1 MESGTSDPAGA
12 SVYNSDTMFR
22 MKARAA
28 SWALPLFLAAVR
40 AAGAQV
46 PDDAHK
52 KVYDKTVDSVVAI
65 RAMALLGERSG
76 SGVILSKDGYVL
88 TSYAVCPEGA
98 TKIRVWTHGPK
109 LYEAEIV
116 GTSKKDELVLLK
128 IRPRAELK
136 PVELGSSAG
145 VKVGDLSYT
154 LGNAANSIIT
164 DDQPSLNVGIVSGFY
179 RLSED
184 RASSTYVGM
193 VLETT
198 AAVNVG
204 MEGAP
209 FLDASG
215 RMVGMVCLNY
225 SPNRFLGNA
234 IPIDELK
241 AVIERLKKAQPP
253 PEEAPAAEGG
263 EGSLGMKLAES
274 NGKVVVDEVDKD
286 GPAAR
291 AGFGKGDVIVEVANA
306 KVKTAAEVAE
316 RLKGFEAGSI
326 VWIRVEGES
335 KAFKIVLEKKK

>member
-1 MESGTSDPAGA
+1 MTG
-12 SVYNSDTMFR
+12 
-22 MKARAA
+22 MKARAVP
-28 SWALPLFLAAVR
+28 WVPALLLAAG
-40 AAGAQV
+40 AAAWAQV
-46 PDDAHK
+46 PDDAHR
-52 KVYDKTVDSVVAI
+52 KVYDRTVDSVVAI
-65 RAMALLGERSG
+65 RALAPLGERSG
-76 SGVILSKDGYVL
+76 SGVVLSKDGLIL
-88 TSYAVCPEGA
+88 TSYSVCPQGA
-98 TKIRVWTHGPK
+98 TKIRVFVHGPK

-128 IRPRAELK
+128 IRPRGDLK

-154 LGNAANSIIT
+154 LGNAANSIIV
-164 DDQPSLNVGIVSGFY
+164 DDQPSLNAGIVSGFY
-179 RLSED
+179 RLAED
-184 RASSTYVGM
+184 RATSTYVGM

-215 RMVGMVCLNY
+215 RMVGLVTLNY
-225 SPNRFLGNA
+225 SPHRFLGNA

-241 AVIERLKKAQPP
+241 PVIERLKKEQPP
-253 PEEAPAAEGG
+253 AEDPPPAEAG
-263 EGSLGMKLAES
+263 EGHLGLKLKEAD
-274 NGKVVVDEVDKD
+274 GKLVVEEVET
-286 GPAAR
+286 GGAAAR

-316 RLKGFEAGSI
+316 RLKGLEAGSI

-335 KAFKIVLEKKK
+335 RPFKVILEKKK

>member
-1 MESGTSDPAGA
+1 MDA
-12 SVYNSDTMFR
+12 
-22 MKARAA
+22 MKGRAA
-28 SWALPLFLAAVR
+28 LWALPLFLAA
-40 AAGAQV
+40 AAAACAQV

-52 KVYDKTVDSVVAI
+52 KVYDKAVHSVVAI
-65 RAMALLGERSG
+65 RALAPLGERSG
-76 SGVILSKDGYVL
+76 SGVILSKEGLVL
-88 TSYAVCPEGA
+88 TSYAVCPEA
-98 TKIRVWTHGPK
+98 STKIRVWVHGPK

-136 PVELGSSAG
+136 PVDLGSSAG

-154 LGNAANSIIT
+154 LGNAANSIII
-164 DDQPSLNVGIVSGFY
+164 DDQPSLNAGIVSGFY
-179 RLSED
+179 RLTED

-215 RMVGMVCLNY
+215 RMVGMVSLNY

-241 AVIERLKKAQPP
+241 PVIERLQKEKAAVDEPP
-253 PEEAPAAEGG
+253 PAEAG
-263 EGSLGMKLAES
+263 EGSLGMKLKAS
-274 NGKVVVDEVDKD
+274 GGKVVVDEVDGD
-286 GPAAR
+286 GPAQR
-291 AGFGKGDVIVEVANA
+291 AGFGKGDVIVEVGNA
-306 KVKTAAEVAE
+306 KVKTPAEVAE
-316 RLKGFEAGSI
+316 RLKGLEAGSI
-326 VWIRVEGES
+326 IWIRVEGES
-335 KAFKIVLEKKK
+335 QPFKVILEKKKKK

>member
-1 MESGTSDPAGA
+1 MTSMKASWTLGFLLAAGA
-12 SVYNSDTMFR
+12 
-22 MKARAA
+22 
-28 SWALPLFLAAVR
+28 AAV
-40 AAGAQV
+40 AQV
-46 PDDAHK
+46 PDEAHRK
-52 KVYDKTVDSVVAI
+52 IYDRTVHSVVAI
-65 RAMALLGERSG
+65 RALAPLGERSG
-76 SGVILSKDGYVL
+76 SGVILSKEGLLL
-88 TSYAVCPEGA
+88 TSYAVCPEGS
-98 TKIRVWTHGPK
+98 TKIRVWVHGPK

-128 IRPRAELK
+128 IRPRGELK

-154 LGNAANSIIT
+154 LGNAANSMII

-179 RLSED
+179 RLTED
-184 RASSTYVGM
+184 RASSTYIGL

-209 FLDASG
+209 FLDAAG

-241 AVIERLKKAQPP
+241 PAIERIRKEKAPP
-253 PEEAPAAEGG
+253 DEAATGEGG
-263 EGSLGMKLAES
+263 EGALGMKLRES
-274 NGKVVVDEVDKD
+274 NGKLVVDEVDAD
-286 GPAAR
+286 GPAKR
-291 AGFGKGDVIVEVANA
+291 AGFGKGDVILEVGNA
-306 KVKTAAEVAE
+306 KVKTPAEVAE
-316 RLKGFEAGSI
+316 RLKGLEAGSI

-335 KAFKIVLEKKK
+335 QPFKIVLEKKK